1 MLFNFIF
8 ILSLLFIYSIGVIL
22 LMIVGG
28 ILFQLIFGVR
38 RYNRLISKIEALFM

>member
-1 MLFNFIF
+1 MLFDFIF
-8 ILSLLFIYSIGVIL
+8 IVGLLFIYFLGAML
-22 LMIVGG
+22 LMMIGG